1 MFTVQEIIFIHTRDS
16 KALDKLM
23 IVYIITLYFWNG
35 MNEVYLYNDYILLE
49 KFAIISILLY
59 WSSYYSTFKKGEVK
73 IQAESQIN
81 QDVPLYE
88 QVSSGKEVTFIVT
101 NSAYG
106 IQQRKLNLN
115 WITFTCTIN
124 YTLCIH
130 ISECIFLKITL
141 IFMTIII
148 VISIELISQFWNP
161 IFIG

>member
-1 MFTVQEIIFIHTRDS
+1 M
-16 KALDKLM
+16 
-23 IVYIITLYFWNG
+23 
-35 MNEVYLYNDYILLE
+35 
-49 KFAIISILLY
+49 
-59 WSSYYSTFKKGEVK
+59 
-73 IQAESQIN
+73 QAESQIN

-88 QVSSGKEVTFIVT
+88 QVSSSSGKEVTSIVA